1 MFVCEYYECLDC
13 YTTFENLYI
22 LVKLDVKIM
31 FTNLYILIASIAMHF
46 SIYVSMLL
54 ARDHGAAVTFLS
66 KTTVKTVIFTV
77 KWRPL

>member
-1 MFVCEYYECLDC
+1 MLVCEYYECLDC
-13 YTTFENLYI
+13 YTTFENLNI
-22 LVKLDVKIM
+22 LVKRDVKIM
-31 FTNLYILIASIAMHF
+31 FTNLIVIVSIAMHF